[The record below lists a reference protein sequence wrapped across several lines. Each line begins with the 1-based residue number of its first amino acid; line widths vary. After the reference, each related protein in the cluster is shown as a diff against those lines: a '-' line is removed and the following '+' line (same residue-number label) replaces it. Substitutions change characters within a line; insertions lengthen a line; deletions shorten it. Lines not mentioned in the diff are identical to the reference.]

1 MSALKRA
8 REITAR
14 TSSAE
19 GARWAAALVLTGW
32 VITASSMAQACPGD
46 CNGDG
51 RVSVAELVV
60 GVNQS
65 LGLASVQTCDAFDLD
80 ADGVVTVAELIAAVA
95 AAVDGCPA
103 AATPTPTLTPS
114 LRTFTPNVSFE
125 QQEEVLA
132 LVSTYSA
139 TPGIILISP
148 DGRHVYVMRD
158 NSEQLFQVFERD
170 PVTGDTT
177 FLRMSG
183 EGIPIVGSTYP
194 PSAAISPDG
203 RHIYAMR
210 GSSNRLATLHR
221 DEQSGTLQL
230 QALDDLDFGTKSIA
244 VSPDGLFVYTA
255 SLTLRRHARDPES
268 GALSLID
275 SVSTQRLGRLVTTSP
290 DGSRVFVIS
299 HHPGALD
306 EFAVDGSEG
315 MRHVQVLVS
324 EFRDP
329 LYGLVQVR
337 SFAVSPDG
345 RFVYTANGKGR
356 KIITT
361 IGRDESTGAFE
372 VVDVYEDGNNP
383 LWSMA
388 MSPDG
393 EYVYVSS
400 FSIDEGFRYIQPHL
414 LVMRRDHTRGPVVPV
429 QAAAIPSFAK
439 SSPPSLSWVAVSPDG
454 RHVYV
459 TDSTGLSVFRVL
471 PESG

>member
-1 MSALKRA
+1 MGSAYG
-8 REITAR
+8 
-14 TSSAE
+14 S
-19 GARWAAALVLTGW
+19 RWAAVLVLTGW
-32 VITASSMAQACPGD
+32 VVLASTMAQACPGD

-125 QQEEVLA
+125 QEEEVLA
-132 LVSTYSA
+132 LVSTHSA

-148 DGRHVYVMRD
+148 DGRHVYVM
-158 NSEQLFQVFERD
+158 NEKSEQLFQVFERD
-170 PVTGDTT
+170 PDTGDTT
-177 FLRMSG
+177 FLGMSG
-183 EGIPIVGSTYP
+183 EGVPIRGSVYA

-203 RHIYAMR
+203 RHIYAVR
-210 GSSNRLATLHR
+210 TSSGLATLRR
-221 DEQSGTLQL
+221 DEHSGALQL
-230 QALDDLDFGTKSIA
+230 QAFDEDLDFGTRPQS
-244 VSPDGLFVYTA
+244 VTVGPDGRLVYTVSTI
-255 SLTLRRHARDPES
+255 SLLRHARDPDS
-268 GALSLID
+268 GALTFID
-275 SVSTQRLGRLVTTSP
+275 SAPTHAGGRLVTTSS

-306 EFAVDGSEG
+306 EYAVDGAEG
-315 MRHVQVLVS
+315 MQHVQVLVS

-329 LYGLVQVR
+329 LFGLVQMR
-337 SFAVSPDG
+337 RFAVSPDG

-361 IGRDESTGAFE
+361 IGRAEPTDAFE
-372 VVDVYEDGNNP
+372 VVDVFEDGLNP
-383 LWSMA
+383 YWSMA

-400 FSIDEGFRYIQPHL
+400 SSRSSEIDQRYIQPHL
-414 LVMRRDHTRGPVVPV
+414 LVMRRDQASGRVVPV
-429 QAAAIPSFAK
+429 QAAAIPTGSQ
-439 SSPPSLSWVAVSPDG
+439 SGLWWVAVSPDA
-454 RHVYV
+454 RHVYA
-459 TDSTGLSVFRVL
+459 TTSAGLSVFRVL